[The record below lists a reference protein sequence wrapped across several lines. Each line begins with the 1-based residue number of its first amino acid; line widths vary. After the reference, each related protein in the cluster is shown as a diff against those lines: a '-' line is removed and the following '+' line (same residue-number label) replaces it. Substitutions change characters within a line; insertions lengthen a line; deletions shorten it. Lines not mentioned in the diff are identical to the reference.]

1 MDRTASTT
9 IVVIVI
15 LAALLGML
23 LGWRAR
29 QRRQS
34 GLPTPDAVPAELGTE
49 LLTLE
54 TFYVA
59 TTVADRE
66 LERIAVA
73 GLGYRSRASIA
84 VAERGVVLSLAGV
97 PEVFIPAGAIRGADR
112 ATFTIDRVVETGG
125 LVRITWLLGDT
136 AVDSY
141 LRAGDA
147 SDSASLIAAVGSIAT
162 VDSDSANSHPAA
174 HSDPTALAQPE
185 PPQQN
190 TTTEGNTK

>member
-1 MDRTASTT
+1 
-9 IVVIVI
+9 
-15 LAALLGML
+15 
-23 LGWRAR
+23 
-29 QRRQS
+29 
-34 GLPTPDAVPAELGTE
+34 VPAELGTE
-49 LLTLE
+49 RLALE
-54 TFYVA
+54 VFYVA

-66 LERIAVA
+66 LDRIAVA
-73 GLGYRSRASIA
+73 GLGYRSRASVT

-97 PEVFIPAGAIRGADR
+97 PEIFIRAEAIRGADR
-112 ATFTIDRVVETGG
+112 ATFTIDRVVESGG

-147 SDSASLIAAVGSIAT
+147 SDSTALIAAVSSIA
-162 VDSDSANSHPAA
+162 DLNPHPAA
-174 HSDPTALAQPE
+174 LAE